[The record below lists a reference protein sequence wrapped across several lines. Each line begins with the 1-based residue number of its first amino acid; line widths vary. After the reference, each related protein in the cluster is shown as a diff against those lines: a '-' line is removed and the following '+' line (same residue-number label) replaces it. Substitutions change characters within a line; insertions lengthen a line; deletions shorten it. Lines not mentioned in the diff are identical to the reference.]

1 MAAAEVD
8 PTGMA
13 VRVSGSRLRRG
24 ARRVVLAR
32 YSDELGQPH
41 EIVSRSGARGGT
53 LVVDRPLRNGAA
65 QRLVAH
71 LGADEPS
78 ENARIVCREYLR
90 ASAEDRQCRVVLPDD
105 WLDDLP
111 GHSLETAPW
120 RLEDQPSILACG
132 RPTRI
137 GFVPSQMSIP
147 ALRWTRL
154 DRAGE
159 QAIPVSLRE
168 AIAAAQSYEPF
179 RELTMRALAVYE
191 PDPDVSVTT
200 LRAEFD
206 RVLTSTIVLNRAL
219 REAVLDQVGRGLSS
233 MSEIAIRCG
242 RLKQDRRGRVNGET
256 SWLGRR
262 IGLLPEAG
270 RELPTPWVHS
280 DVLGLI
286 ARDGLGI
293 SPREAELG

>member
-1 MAAAEVD
+1 MRA
-8 PTGMA
+8 
-13 VRVSGSRLRRG
+13 SRTRRRRG

-41 EIVSRSGARGGT
+41 EIVSRPGARGGT
-53 LVVDRPLRNGAA
+53 LVVDRPLHTGAT
-65 QRLVAH
+65 QRLLAN
-71 LGADEPS
+71 LGADEPA
-78 ENARIVCREYLR
+78 ENARIVCRQYLL
-90 ASAEDRQCRVVLPDD
+90 ASTEDRLCRVVLPDD
-105 WLDDLP
+105 WLDELP
-111 GHSLETAPW
+111 GRPLQAARW
-120 RLEDQPSILACG
+120 CLEDQPSILAGG
-132 RPTRI
+132 RAVRI
-137 GFVPSQMSIP
+137 GLVPSQMSIP

-159 QAIPVSLRE
+159 PATPVSLRE
-168 AIAAAQSYEPF
+168 AIAAQQSYEPF
-179 RELTMRALAVYE
+179 RELTMRALAAYE
-191 PDPDVSVTT
+191 PDPEVSVTT
-200 LRAEFD
+200 LRAELD
-206 RVLTSTIVLNRAL
+206 RVLTSPIVLNRAL